1 MMKRYIA
8 AFGLLAGVLG
18 LLAAVLL
25 VYGRVYETAIGCVC
39 CGVIL
44 YTAVISG
51 WVAWEAWQE
60 ERRKK

>member
-8 AFGLLAGVLG
+8 AFGMLAVVLG

-44 YTAVISG
+44 YLAVISG
-51 WVAWEAWQE
+51 WAAWEAWRE
-60 ERRKK
+60 GRRKK

>member
-8 AFGLLAGVLG
+8 AFGLLTVVLG
-18 LLAAVLL
+18 LLAVVLL
-25 VYGRVYETAIGCVC
+25 VYGRIYETAIGCVC
-39 CGVIL
+39 CSVIL

>member
-1 MMKRYIA
+1 MVKRYIA
-8 AFGLLAGVLG
+8 AFGLLAVMLV

-51 WVAWEAWQE
+51 WVAWEAWRE

>member
-1 MMKRYIA
+1 MKRYIA
-8 AFGLLAGVLG
+8 VFGALTVALA
-18 LLAAVLL
+18 LLAAALL

-44 YTAVISG
+44 YLAVISG